1 MAEAPTIQP
10 GEEFIERLATRMAA
24 TMAAS
29 MADEL
34 EHVLTRVATAPPAI
48 PISID
53 LWDFNTIARYLKR
66 TSNYV
71 RTEIASQSGFPSPI
85 RLPRDESKVSHPLY
99 RATEIIAWAESLRQ
113 GPGRSA

>member
-1 MAEAPTIQP
+1 
-10 GEEFIERLATRMAA
+10 
-24 TMAAS
+24 

-34 EHVLTRVATAPPAI
+34 EHALSHVATAPPAI

-66 TSNYV
+66 NTNYV

-85 RLPRDESKVSHPLY
+85 RLPRDASKGSHPLY

-113 GPGRSA
+113 GQGQDSAINKGGRARKA